1 MRDPPAAGRAQH
13 RAARIFAA
21 CALALAGGLL
31 AQAGAQLKWVAGVAL
46 HRQPGFWSVVAL
58 AGMAVFAL
66 LMLVQRSAPAA
77 DFAPDIDESATQPA
91 APSTA
96 QDSTPSP
103 SPSPTP
109 SPSPSPSP
117 TPSPSSSP
125 AQVRPWQAWFG
136 ALEYAGYF
144 LLYVAAVPRLGYLPA
159 TLLALPLLTWRLG
172 YRAPRMLIISALF
185 GVTVVVL
192 FKSLLQVKIPGGS
205 VYELLP
211 AAARNFM
218 ILYL

>member
-31 AQAGAQLKWVAGVAL
+31 AQAGAQLKWVAGVGL

-58 AGMAVFAL
+58 AGMTVFAL
-66 LMLVQRSAPAA
+66 LMLFQRRAPAA
-77 DFAPDIDESATQPA
+77 DFAPDIDESAPQTDA
-91 APSTA
+91 TSTA
-96 QDSTPSP
+96 QDSTPA
-103 SPSPTP
+103 P
-109 SPSPSPSP
+109 SPSPSPA
-117 TPSPSSSP
+117 P

-159 TLLALPLLTWRLG
+159 TLIALPLLTWRLG

>member
-1 MRDPPAAGRAQH
+1 MRGPPAAARAHH

-21 CALALAGGLL
+21 CALALAGALL
-31 AQAGAQLKWVAGVAL
+31 AQADAQLKWVAGVGL

-66 LMLVQRSAPAA
+66 LMLFQRRAPVA
-77 DFAPDIDESATQPA
+77 DFAPDIDESAAQPDA
-91 APSTA
+91 TSTE

-103 SPSPTP
+103 SPAPSS
-109 SPSPSPSP
+109 SPSPS
-117 TPSPSSSP
+117 
-125 AQVRPWQAWFG
+125 QVRPWQAWFG

-205 VYELLP
+205 AYELLP

>member
-31 AQAGAQLKWVAGVAL
+31 AQAGAQLKWVAGVGL

-66 LMLVQRSAPAA
+66 LMLFQRRAPAA
-77 DFAPDIDESATQPA
+77 DFAPDIDESAAQTDA
-91 APSTA
+91 TSTA
-96 QDSTPSP
+96 QDSTPAP
-103 SPSPTP
+103 SPS
-109 SPSPSPSP
+109 
-117 TPSPSSSP
+117 
-125 AQVRPWQAWFG
+125 QVRPWQAWFG

-159 TLLALPLLTWRLG
+159 TLIALPLLTWRLG